1 MEGILTS
8 RLFVFLLGVLPLAA
22 QTSSLQGVITDAQ
35 SGIVPEAVVTAIN
48 QSTSAARKAL
58 SAGNGAYSF
67 LQMPPGNYKISVE
80 KPGFRTYTAEVRLQ
94 IDTPATLDVKLEVGA
109 VTETINVEADAA
121 TVNTQ
126 NASVGNPF
134 TELQIKGLPLQTRN
148 VVALLSLQPGVAPG
162 GQVLG
167 AKADQNNVTLDG
179 VDVNDQEG
187 NSGFNA
193 VLPVPLDSVQ
203 EFRTTVAGQ
212 GADQGRS
219 SGGQVSLVTKGG
231 SNQFHGSLYEFNRNT
246 YFAANNWF
254 NNRAGVARTPLV
266 RNQYGASLGG
276 RLIKNRAFF
285 FFNWEDRKDRSGAS
299 ATRTVPSDTFK
310 QGIVKVA
317 LSNGTTADL
326 NAADIAAVDPKGTG
340 VNSYMLDLFKQY
352 PSGHDPKSSADGGL
366 NFNILRFNAPQ
377 KLDNRAYVGKLDFNL
392 DPAGK
397 HTLMLRGTL
406 AGNSQDSSSNLA
418 QFPGQSSPQKTLDNS
433 RGLAAR
439 YTTVISPSLVNVV
452 GYGYTRLGTASTGN
466 STVIPT
472 FYFSALSATPRAS
485 QRVTPVTNLTDD
497 LTWTKGRH
505 TTQFGTN
512 MRFIENDRT
521 AFNNVPNYSFSRNT
535 LLGLGGDITANVLSL
550 MQSRYG
556 SSVKLSSGT
565 NVTNALGAMYGLINQ
580 YGATYNLGADGKAIP
595 FGSPVPR
602 SFGTQEYE
610 FYAQDSF
617 KWKRTVTITY
627 GLRYGVDT
635 VPYERNGVEGI
646 STVPFS
652 QFFSDRAGGQLLGIP
667 SYAHST
673 STLTWAL
680 GGPANKGA
688 GWFPR
693 DNNNFAPRLA
703 IAYAP
708 EGDGFFERLLGKGSV
723 IRGGASVVY
732 DHYGNSMATSFASS
746 GSPGLSTTVSQ
757 LLNTDFTTGF
767 RYSGGALPTI
777 PAAPSGGFPY
787 TPPVVVGG
795 FTSLS
800 GVASDLKAPYEYL
813 LNISYARPLVK
824 KMTLEVGYIGRLGH
838 KGLLQQDFGQP
849 LTNFRD
855 VKSGQTWSQASTQ
868 LKKIL

>member
-1 MEGILTS
+1 MTS
-8 RLFVFLLGVLPLAA
+8 RFFVFLLGVLPLAA
-22 QTSSLQGVITDAQ
+22 QTSSVQGVITDAQ

-109 VTETINVEADAA
+109 VTETVSVEAEA
-121 TVNTQ
+121 TAVNTQ

-134 TELQIKGLPLQTRN
+134 TENQVRGLPLQTRN
-148 VVALLSLQPGVAPG
+148 VVALLSLQPGVAPD

-179 VDVNDQEG
+179 IDVNDQQG
-187 NSGFNA
+187 NAGFNA

-203 EFRTTVAGQ
+203 EFRTTVAGV

-299 ATRTVPSDTFK
+299 ATRTVPSETFK

-340 VNSYMLDLFKQY
+340 INSYMLDLFKQY
-352 PSGHDPKSSADGGL
+352 PSGNDPKSSADGGL

-418 QFPGQSSPQKTLDNS
+418 QFPGQSSPQKTLDN
-433 RGLAAR
+433 
-439 YTTVISPSLVNVV
+439 
-452 GYGYTRLGTASTGN
+452 
-466 STVIPT
+466 
-472 FYFSALSATPRAS
+472 
-485 QRVTPVTNLTDD
+485 
-497 LTWTKGRH
+497 
-505 TTQFGTN
+505 
-512 MRFIENDRT
+512 
-521 AFNNVPNYSFSRNT
+521 
-535 LLGLGGDITANVLSL
+535 
-550 MQSRYG
+550 
-556 SSVKLSSGT
+556 
-565 NVTNALGAMYGLINQ
+565 
-580 YGATYNLGADGKAIP
+580 
-595 FGSPVPR
+595 
-602 SFGTQEYE
+602 
-610 FYAQDSF
+610 
-617 KWKRTVTITY
+617 
-627 GLRYGVDT
+627 
-635 VPYERNGVEGI
+635 
-646 STVPFS
+646 
-652 QFFSDRAGGQLLGIP
+652 
-667 SYAHST
+667 
-673 STLTWAL
+673 
-680 GGPANKGA
+680 
-688 GWFPR
+688 
-693 DNNNFAPRLA
+693 
-703 IAYAP
+703 
-708 EGDGFFERLLGKGSV
+708 
-723 IRGGASVVY
+723 
-732 DHYGNSMATSFASS
+732 
-746 GSPGLSTTVSQ
+746 
-757 LLNTDFTTGF
+757 
-767 RYSGGALPTI
+767 
-777 PAAPSGGFPY
+777 
-787 TPPVVVGG
+787 
-795 FTSLS
+795 
-800 GVASDLKAPYEYL
+800 
-813 LNISYARPLVK
+813 
-824 KMTLEVGYIGRLGH
+824 
-838 KGLLQQDFGQP
+838 
-849 LTNFRD
+849 
-855 VKSGQTWSQASTQ
+855 
-868 LKKIL
+868 